1 MKTRPLEEIQWKFQ
15 YSVRLFPYV
24 GNRRVRSV
32 FLRSVRMSD
41 TQTAYVPV
49 DKIKIRRRPTASI
62 AVIGNPNSGKSTL
75 FNRLTGLRQTTGNY
89 PGVTVEKHSG
99 VLQLSNSALE
109 LVDLPGIY
117 CLGGFSADERIAVD
131 VLLGRI
137 EGTPKPDGLLV
148 VLDATH
154 LYQGLYLLQQLM
166 EMRLPIVVA
175 MTMTD
180 VATSNGIDISIEVL
194 QRHLGGIPIY
204 PVVATT
210 GRGLD
215 TLKSALESIAESKA
229 PATPESWPK
238 LSSTAD
244 NLVNHAAS
252 TMTRIDMIQALL
264 HPESSQASTL
274 NEQLGLVVVEEIR
287 RDLFG
292 DEPPQAC
299 EARHRYSWVHG
310 VLRES
315 QHQAP
320 LIDRFGARGLRWLN
334 RPWPATLL
342 FFAVMALVFQ
352 AVFSWAAPLMEAIDL
367 GATWLAEQVGA
378 WLPDGALAS
387 FITDGVIAGV
397 GSVIVFLPQILILF
411 LFIIILEDS
420 GFLARAAFLMDRI
433 MRSVGLSG
441 QSVIPMLSSFA
452 CAVPAIMATR
462 VIPDRRDR
470 IATILAAPFMTC
482 SARLPVYALLIAA
495 FVPDTSVGWFN
506 LQGLVLLGLYLLGII
521 GGLITAWLLKRSA
534 LRGPKPHFALALPE
548 FRRPNLQTVLIK
560 LLERAR
566 IFLKRAGTVIFA
578 VAVIVWGLAYF
589 PRSEAVTLNLDA
601 AIAQAETSYAG
612 GQLEDALRDLEN
624 QAAAEQLSQSYLG
637 RAGRFIEPVF
647 TPLGWDWRVSAAVI
661 AGFPAREVVVAVMGT
676 IYAVGEDAEEASL
689 AGKLRSATWPD
700 GRPIFTVPMVLGLLI
715 FYAWCLQCAATIA
728 TIYRETN
735 SWRWPAFAWTYMTV
749 IGYLGAFLVYQL
761 GSKF

>member
-1 MKTRPLEEIQWKFQ
+1 MSEVKT
-15 YSVRLFPYV
+15 
-24 GNRRVRSV
+24 
-32 FLRSVRMSD
+32 
-41 TQTAYVPV
+41 TYVPV
-49 DKIKIRRRPTASI
+49 DKVSVRYRATASI

-99 VLQLSNSALE
+99 TVQLNGNALE

-131 VLLGRI
+131 VVLGRI
-137 EGTPKPDGLLV
+137 EGTPRPDGLLI

-166 EMRLPIVVA
+166 EMQLPIVVA

-180 VATSNGIDISIEVL
+180 VAIASGIIISIEVL
-194 QRHLGGIPIY
+194 QRHLGGIQIY
-204 PVVATT
+204 PVAATT
-210 GRGLD
+210 GRGLGA
-215 TLKSALESIAESKA
+215 LKEALETITDARV
-229 PATPESWPK
+229 PAIPESWPE
-238 LSSTAD
+238 LSNTAD
-244 NLVNHAAS
+244 EIVKNIAAALP
-252 TMTRIDMIQALL
+252 RIDVIQALL
-264 HPESSQASTL
+264 HPDSKRAAVLDQR
-274 NEQLGLVVVEEIR
+274 LGSKTVGEVRER
-287 RDLFG
+287 LF
-292 DEPPQAC
+292 DKEPPQAC
-299 EARHRYSWVHG
+299 EARRRYRWIHG
-310 VLRES
+310 VLKEA

-320 LIDRFGARGLRWLN
+320 LINQFGARTRRWLN
-334 RPWPATLL
+334 RPWPATVM

-352 AVFSWAAPLMEAIDL
+352 AVFSWATPLMDGIDA
-367 GATWLAEQVGA
+367 GAALLANSVSSA
-378 WLPDGALAS
+378 LPQNALSS

-411 LFIIILEDS
+411 LFIIVLEDS

-433 MRSVGLSG
+433 MRGVGLSG

-482 SARLPVYALLIAA
+482 SARLPIYALLIAA
-495 FVPDTSVGWFN
+495 FVPDESIGWFS
-506 LQGLVLLGLYLLGII
+506 LQGLVLLGLYLLGIV
-521 GGLITAWLLKRSA
+521 GGLTTAWILKRSA
-534 LRGPKPHFALALPE
+534 LRGPKPQFALALPE

-560 LLERAR
+560 LLDRAR
-566 IFLKRAGTVIFA
+566 VFLKRAGTVIFV
-578 VAVIVWGLAYF
+578 VAIIVWGLAYY
-589 PRSEAVTLNLDA
+589 PRSA
-601 AIAQAETSYAG
+601 AIYSELESSVSRAESSYSG
-612 GQLEDALRDLEN
+612 VRLEKKLINLEN
-624 QAAAEQLSQSYLG
+624 RAAADQLAQSYLG

-676 IYAVGEDAEEASL
+676 IYAVGEEAEDASL
-689 AGKLRSATWPD
+689 TEKLRSATWPD
-700 GRPIFTVPMVLGLLI
+700 GRPIFTVPMVLGLLL

-728 TIYRETN
+728 IIRRETN
-735 SWRWPAFAWTYMTV
+735 SWRWPLFAWTYMTV
-749 IGYLGAFLVYQL
+749 IGYVGALLVYQL
-761 GSKF
+761 GSMA

>member
-1 MKTRPLEEIQWKFQ
+1 
-15 YSVRLFPYV
+15 
-24 GNRRVRSV
+24 
-32 FLRSVRMSD
+32 MSEV
-41 TQTAYVPV
+41 QTTYVPV
-49 DKIKIRRRPTASI
+49 DKIKIRRRPTASV

-89 PGVTVEKHSG
+89 PGVTVERHSG
-99 VLQLSNSALE
+99 TVQLNDSALE
-109 LVDLPGIY
+109 LIDLPGIY
-117 CLGGFSADERIAVD
+117 CLGGFSTDERIAVD

-137 EGTPKPDGLLV
+137 EGTPRPDGLLV

-166 EMRLPIVVA
+166 EMQLPMVVA

-194 QRHLGGIPIY
+194 QRHLGGIQIY

-215 TLKSALESIAESKA
+215 TLKEALESITDA
-229 PATPESWPK
+229 PAPSIPESWPE

-244 NLVNHAAS
+244 VLVAGAGNS
-252 TMTRIDMIQALL
+252 LPRIDMIQALL
-264 HPESSQASTL
+264 HPESNQAAL
-274 NEQLGLVVVEEIR
+274 LDKKLGAGPVEEIR
-287 RDLFG
+287 NRLFG

-299 EARHRYSWVHG
+299 EARHRYRWVHG
-310 VLRES
+310 VLREA
-315 QHQAP
+315 QHRAP
-320 LIDRFGARGLRWLN
+320 LIDRYGARGLRWMN
-334 RPWPATLL
+334 RPWPATLM

-352 AVFSWAAPLMEAIDL
+352 AVFSWAAPLMESIDY
-367 GATWLAEQVGA
+367 GATLLADLVGSQ
-378 WLPDGALAS
+378 LPEGALSS

-420 GFLARAAFLMDRI
+420 GFLARAAFLMDRV
-433 MRSVGLSG
+433 MRTVGLSG

-495 FVPDTSVGWFN
+495 FVPDVSVGWFN
-506 LQGLVLLGLYLLGII
+506 LQGLVLLGLYLLGIV
-521 GGLITAWLLKRSA
+521 GGLVTAWILKRSA
-534 LRGPKPHFALALPE
+534 LRGPKPQFALALPE
-548 FRRPNLQTVLIK
+548 FRWPNLQTVLIK
-560 LLERAR
+560 LLDRAR

-578 VAVIVWGLAYF
+578 VAIIVWGLAYF
-589 PRSEAVTLNLDA
+589 PRSVEIHSNLESAVLQAEAVFVGD
-601 AIAQAETSYAG
+601 
-612 GQLEDALRDLEN
+612 QLEKEVLTLAN
-624 QAAAEQLSQSYLG
+624 TAAAEQLAQSYLG

-647 TPLGWDWRVSAAVI
+647 APLGWDWRVSAAVI

-689 AGKLRSATWPD
+689 AGKLKSASWPD
-700 GRPIFTVPMVLGLLI
+700 GSPIFTVPMVLGLLL

-728 TIYRETN
+728 TIRRETN
-735 SWRWPAFAWTYMTV
+735 SWRWPLFAWTYMTT
-749 IGYLGAFLVYQL
+749 IGYVGALLIYQL
-761 GSKF
+761 GSMV